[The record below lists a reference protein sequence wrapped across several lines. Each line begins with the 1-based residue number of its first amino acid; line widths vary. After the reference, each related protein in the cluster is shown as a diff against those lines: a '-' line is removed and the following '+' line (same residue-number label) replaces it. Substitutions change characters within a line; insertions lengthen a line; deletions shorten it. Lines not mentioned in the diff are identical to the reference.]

1 MANIL
6 KLQDDLKGL
15 PDNALIQYAQSPNGQ
30 VPQYLVLGELQR
42 RKTMREEYQQSQTQA
57 PQSTVAEDLEQG
69 LGSVAPQGQPQ
80 EAPQQPQEAP
90 QEQPV
95 MQAAAGGLADLDVPD
110 HMFQEHNM
118 AGGGIVAFD
127 EGGHVPRYA
136 GNTDGSLVGGTS
148 LNSALSQYQKR
159 RNEIYKLLN
168 EGAPGPHGSRIPL
181 QGWRERTALQN
192 ELDNLDKGIAQI
204 NTQSA
209 LPVAQNPVAQNPA
222 TPAAGNNPQTP
233 PGTTPQTS
241 PAAPGLPNMSFGF
254 KPLTSVYDTPEAAA
268 RSAELKTPVPLGQT
282 REEFAGEKPTVE
294 SSVGNVKDFQ
304 KAFGVNEDVYKNQ
317 EERLKSQE
325 GKLSEQKQTA
335 GWMALAQAGL
345 SAAAGSSPYALKNI
359 AEGGVRGLSEYN
371 NAMDKLQDREDK
383 LNTARFNLEDAQNK
397 FRQTG
402 SATALQQYNSALN
415 DYKSANRSYTQMEHN
430 AATTAKSLDA
440 SMFSAEQSERGAT
453 NRGNLQA
460 TQHAQGLG
468 LQYAQLR
475 QTAAHQKAMMDMY
488 DKKIEASD
496 KATAARLFQVR
507 ANYLAKIKTSAEY
520 ADKIAELNKKYAKS
534 TIKGASNPDYQR
546 ELQMY
551 VTGELAPLLENKLN
565 ELGLAQPAESLL
577 QG

>member
-1 MANIL
+1 
-6 KLQDDLKGL
+6 
-15 PDNALIQYAQSPNGQ
+15 
-30 VPQYLVLGELQR
+30 
-42 RKTMREEYQQSQTQA
+42 
-57 PQSTVAEDLEQG
+57 
-69 LGSVAPQGQPQ
+69 
-80 EAPQQPQEAP
+80 
-90 QEQPV
+90 
-95 MQAAAGGLADLDVPD
+95 
-110 HMFQEHNM
+110 MFQEHNM

-136 GNTDGSLVGGTS
+136 GNTDGSLVSSAPSGLLGRLGLTESDYVRSQRQLVEMEARLKNMVPGTGPYEALKQS
-148 LNSALSQYQKR
+148 ILDLRSENRNKYTNQPSISKKFSTDQNIPVSAASTAPSADYSGV
-159 RNEIYKLLN
+159 
-168 EGAPGPHGSRIPL
+168 GAFSPDASIGARGTP
-181 QGWRERTALQN
+181 TAAVSA
-192 ELDNLDKGIAQI
+192 DKSDTTTDKPQ
-204 NTQSA
+204 
-209 LPVAQNPVAQNPA
+209 A
-222 TPAAGNNPQTP
+222 TPTV
-233 PGTTPQTS
+233 
-241 PAAPGLPNMSFGF
+241 PGLPNMSFGF
-254 KPLTSVYDTPEAAA
+254 KPLTSMYDTPEAAA
-268 RSAELKTPVPLGQT
+268 RIAELRTPVPIEQS
-282 REEFAGEKPTVE
+282 RAEFAGEKPTVE

-453 NRGNLQA
+453 QRGNLQA
-460 TQHAQGLG
+460 TQSAQGLG

-475 QTAAHQKAMMDMY
+475 QTAAHNQAMLNMY

-496 KATAARLFQVR
+496 RATAARLYQVK
-507 ANYLAKIKTSAEY
+507 ANYLAKIKNSTAY
-520 ADKIAELNKKYAKS
+520 QDFIAELNKKYAKTQGS
-534 TIKGASNPDYQR
+534 SNPNYQR
-546 ELQMY
+546 DLQMY
-551 VTGELAPLLENKLN
+551 INGELAPLLENKIN